1 MSRTKKIVTQK
12 KNDNC
17 KPLTAH
23 NIHTQIAF
31 YVYKN

>member
-1 MSRTKKIVTQK
+1 MPQPKKIVTQK

-17 KPLTAH
+17 KHLTAH
-23 NIHTQIAF
+23 NIHTQITF